1 MLLAPN
7 RDQPFRVAKSVA
19 VTIFDFETKIPFG
32 SRYYVAKSISK
43 SVTMTVLVFGT
54 KKPFWRP
61 VKRFTKFLVPDQDQ
75 PFGVA
80 KSVAVTIFDF
90 GTKIPFWQPLLCCEI
105 GFKNSRDDSFG
116 FWNQETVLATI
127 KKGC

>member
-43 SVTMTVLVFGT
+43 SVAMTVLVFGT

-61 VKRFTKFLVPDQDQ
+61 LKKVVKLLVPDRDQ
-75 PFGVA
+75 PFRVA
-80 KSVAVTIFDF
+80 KSVAVTVFDF
-90 GTKIPFWQPLLCCEI
+90 ETKIPFWRSLQKPITGL
-105 GFKNSRDDSFG
+105 
-116 FWNQETVLATI
+116 TTI
-127 KKGC
+127 RKTH